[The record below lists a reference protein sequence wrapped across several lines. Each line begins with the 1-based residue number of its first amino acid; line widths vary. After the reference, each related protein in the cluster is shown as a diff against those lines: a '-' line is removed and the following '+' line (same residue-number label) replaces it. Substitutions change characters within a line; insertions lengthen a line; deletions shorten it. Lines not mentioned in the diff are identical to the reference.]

1 MKKEYEI
8 LFTPA
13 KIGNCEIKNR
23 FVMEPMEGTSM
34 ISWLMAKGYDPDVHD
49 LLVERAKDGVGL
61 IIPGAVFVLSTA
73 GHQWVSDHPE
83 AFQGVKETM
92 DEIHSYGSKCF
103 FQLSCGLGRNFPLTT
118 EIVENYDKVKKMLD
132 LEGSMATADAGLPN
146 VWAPQIKTS
155 QLTAEQIQDYVHCMA
170 ETAYLCKQN
179 GVDGVDVHAVHEGY
193 LLDQFTLPYTNHRT
207 DEYGGTLEN
216 RLRFVCDVVKAI
228 KARCGQDYP
237 VTLRFS
243 VTSRTKDFNH
253 GIIPQDTKSVEIGRT
268 LDEAKKAIQILS
280 DAGFD
285 GFNTDNG
292 TYDAWY
298 YAHPPVYMP
307 LNCNLKESE
316 EVKPYTDKPIICAG
330 RMQLDAAAKAISE
343 GKIDMVG
350 IARQFLTD
358 PQYLT
363 KIREDK
369 LEEIRPCIS
378 CHIGCFALGLWK
390 DSGAVADLSRPTG
403 ICALNPYTRNEK
415 KYAVVSAKEPKK
427 IAVIG
432 GGIAGMEFALQ
443 AAKRGHSVTLY
454 EKSGQLGGVF
464 IQAARFSF
472 KEKDR
477 DLLAYYRNQIAQ
489 SSVEV
494 KMNTEVHSLDEL
506 DADDIVIAT
515 GSAKTRT
522 LQIGEGKAITAVDFL
537 KGDMS
542 CGDKVAIIGG
552 GLTGCEIAYELAL
565 QGKHPY
571 IIEMQKDI
579 LMIPGSCMANTNFL
593 RDAFDYYGVERYT
606 SATTEK
612 IEEDSIT
619 IKLEDGTEKTLPMDD
634 CIVSI
639 GYEKGVPFQY
649 DESKGHVYTIGDAS
663 RVSNLMNAIWGAND
677 LVLEHFQ

>member
-13 KIGNCEIKNR
+13 KIGACEIKNR

-73 GHQWVSDHPE
+73 GHQWVSDHPD

-103 FQLSCGLGRNFPLTT
+103 FQLSCGLGRNFPLTA
-118 EIVENYDKVKKMLD
+118 EMVENYDKVKKMLD
-132 LEGSMATADAGLPN
+132 LEGSMATADAGLPD

-155 QLTAEQIQDYVHCMA
+155 QLTAEQIQEYVHCMA

-216 RLRFVCDVVKAI
+216 RLRFVCDIVKAI

-316 EVKPYTDKPIICAG
+316 EVKPYTDEPIICAG

-390 DSGAVADLSRPTG
+390 DSGAVTDLSRPTG

-415 KYAVVSAKEPKK
+415 KYAVVPAKEPKK

-489 SSVEV
+489 STVEV

-522 LQIGEGKAITAVDFL
+522 LQIGEGKTITAVDFL

-612 IEEDSIT
+612 IEDGSIT
-619 IKLEDGTEKTLPMDD
+619 IKLADGTEKTLPMDD

-677 LVLEHFQ
+677 LVVEHFQ